1 MPMTKHGLP
10 VMLSFDLDCETLWT
24 SRDPKNAERPIIMS
38 QGAYGW
44 KIGCDRVLDLLARY
58 DIKSTFFVPGLI
70 IEQRPELMER
80 ILKGGHEIAHH
91 SYSHRWI
98 VTLTPEE
105 EREEM
110 EKGIEAVRRA
120 TGRKPHG
127 YRSPAAEFSSI
138 TLKLLRE
145 YGFSYSS
152 NFCDDD
158 SPYLLKVD
166 GETTDMVEFPFAWVL
181 DDAPFFNYSITLPG
195 RTMQPPSSVLEGW
208 VDEFDT
214 LYAEGRQYML
224 AMHPEIIG
232 RPSRISML
240 EKLIRHIQGHPK
252 VWFTRCDAAAEAVR
266 PILQAGATR

>member
-1 MPMTKHGLP
+1 MPITKNGFP

-44 KIGCDRVLDLLARY
+44 KVGCDRVLELLARY
-58 DIKSTFFVPGLI
+58 GLSCTFFIPGLV
-70 IEQRPELMER
+70 IEQRPALMER
-80 ILKGGHEIAHH
+80 ILKAGHEIAHH

-98 VTLTPEE
+98 VTLSPEE

-110 EKGIEAVRRA
+110 EKGIAAIERA
-120 TGRKPHG
+120 TGRKPRG
-127 YRSPAAEFSSI
+127 YRSPAAEFSAI
-138 TLKLLRE
+138 TLPLIRD

-152 NFCDDD
+152 NFFDED
-158 SPYLLKVD
+158 SPYLLEIEGRQSDV
-166 GETTDMVEFPFAWVL
+166 VEFPFAWVL

-208 VDEFDT
+208 IDEFDM
-214 LYAEGRQYML
+214 LYAEQRYFML

-232 RPSRISML
+232 RPSRIAML
-240 EKLIRHIQGHPK
+240 ERLIRHIQGHPNT
-252 VWFTRCDAAAEAVR
+252 WFTRCDEAADVLR
-266 PILQAGATR
+266 PMLKAGVTR